1 MRKLDKET
9 AQPKRPKRTEEKRTM
24 KERVSGMFGKRFFA
38 GSYSAFAAAVV
49 IAIAVVVNLIVS
61 ALPAEKTQIDLTDQ
75 SIYTL
80 SDQTK
85 RIMASLDSDVTLYLL
100 AQSGREDDTVVRLL
114 DRYRGLSD
122 HITVTLIDPTQ
133 KPTFLDGYDI
143 DITRLYANSV
153 LVECG
158 EKTRLV
164 GYDEIFVT
172 SYEMDYY
179 SYNYTSTTSFDG
191 ENALT
196 NAIHYVSSG
205 DIPKVYALTGHGETE
220 LSSTIETL
228 VERDNLELES
238 LSLLSLESVPE
249 DASAVVIH
257 VPQSDLGSDEA
268 DMLIAYLDAGGRVVL
283 ITDYIEAGGM
293 DNLMRVAESMGM
305 TAGEGLIIEGDRNQ
319 HVSRYPYYLLPQIA
333 SHDVTQPLADG
344 GYFVLTPLAQPIVK
358 TGDGEATVTNL
369 LETSA
374 SSYSKTAALDMQTTE
389 KEEGDTDGPFAVAAA
404 SERGEARMVWVT
416 SADLL
421 TDSVNAM
428 VSGAN
433 SDLFMNSL
441 DWMCDQAET
450 ISIRAKSLDEA
461 GLTLT
466 QAQSSFWSIV
476 MIGIIPGA
484 LLIVGMIIVVRRKR
498 R

>member
-1 MRKLDKET
+1 MRGFGREAAQPK
-9 AQPKRPKRTEEKRTM
+9 QPKRPKEKRSAA
-24 KERVSGMFGKRFFA
+24 ERMRGMFGKRFFA

-49 IAIAVVVNLIVS
+49 IAIAVVINLIAS
-61 ALPAEKTQIDLTDQ
+61 ALPADKTQIDLTDQ
-75 SIYTL
+75 AIYTL

-100 AQSGREDDTVVRLL
+100 AQSGREDETITRLL
-114 DRYRGLSD
+114 DRYASLSD
-122 HITVTLIDPTQ
+122 HIQVTLIDPTQ
-133 KPTFLDGYDI
+133 KPTFLDGYDL
-143 DITRLYANSV
+143 DISRLYANSV

-158 EKTRLV
+158 ERTRLV
-164 GYDEIFVT
+164 GYDEIYVT

-179 SYNYTSTTSFDG
+179 SYNYTTTTSFDG

-205 DIPKVYALTGHGETE
+205 NIPKVYALTGHGETE
-220 LSSTIETL
+220 LSSSIQTL
-228 VERDNLELES
+228 IERDNLELDS
-238 LSLLSLESVPE
+238 LSLLSEDSVPE

-257 VPQSDLGSDEA
+257 VPQSDLGSEEA
-268 DMLIAYLDAGGRVVL
+268 DKLIAYLDAGGRVVL
-283 ITDYIEAGGM
+283 ITDYIETGSM
-293 DNLMRVAESMGM
+293 ENLLRVTASMGM
-305 TAGEGLIIEGDRNQ
+305 TAGEGLIVEGDRNQ

-333 SHDVTQPLADG
+333 SHDITQPLLDG
-344 GYFVLTPLAQPIVK
+344 GYFVLTPLSQPIEE
-358 TGDGEATVTNL
+358 TGDGEATVTTL
-369 LETSA
+369 LETSDSA
-374 SSYSKTAALDMQTTE
+374 YSKAAALQMQTTE
-389 KEEGDTDGPFAVAAA
+389 KEEGDTEGPFAVAAA
-404 SERGEARMVWVT
+404 SEKGEGRMVWVT

-466 QAQSSFWSIV
+466 QAQSSFWSAV
-476 MIGIIPGA
+476 MIGIIPGV
-484 LLIVGMIIVVRRKR
+484 LLIAGLAIVVRRKR